1 MRAVKLYNSGDFR
14 SSAADM
20 EQALAEYYKAYE
32 DCLAGC
38 EGAYELQE
46 FKDFYPA
53 IAGSGGLGDGR
64 FGEVI
69 RAATPNIF
77 PPDHF
82 VSVLQ
87 CKVDCETELT
97 PNVGGYFVEKF
108 VATMYHYLQFAY
120 YKREC
125 RGERGAVRALGAPWG
140 AVCPVRGVTRVGWL
154 CSPQ

>member
-1 MRAVKLYNSGDFR
+1 MPGPAKPRGKRLSSLSSGPWQPIFVRSVKLYNNGDFR

-64 FGEVI
+64 LGEVI
-69 RAATPNIF
+69 RGAA
-77 PPDHF
+77 PDI
-82 VSVLQ
+82 
-87 CKVDCETELT
+87 
-97 PNVGGYFVEKF
+97 
-108 VATMYHYLQFAY
+108 
-120 YKREC
+120 
-125 RGERGAVRALGAPWG
+125 
-140 AVCPVRGVTRVGWL
+140 
-154 CSPQ
+154 SPQTIS

>member
-1 MRAVKLYNSGDFR
+1 MPGPAKPRGKWLSSLSSGPRQPIFVRSVKLYNNGDFR

-64 FGEVI
+64 PGEVI
-69 RAATPNIF
+69 RGAA
-77 PPDHF
+77 PDI
-82 VSVLQ
+82 
-87 CKVDCETELT
+87 
-97 PNVGGYFVEKF
+97 
-108 VATMYHYLQFAY
+108 
-120 YKREC
+120 
-125 RGERGAVRALGAPWG
+125 
-140 AVCPVRGVTRVGWL
+140 
-154 CSPQ
+154 SPQTIL